1 MEYSFELDG
10 FRPGPGLHETRMVGP
25 LLLRRQ
31 RRHTLL
37 VLLGI
42 DGSGKTTAA
51 GTLKDLLPSTPVLVL
66 GNYSGRKTIAG
77 WALRYRLP
85 VPDRIADGLETAVR
99 VFNVLINHVRAS
111 RFDGLVIMDRH
122 LYCQLALRNARGMRR
137 GTVLP
142 ALAGILP
149 RPYAVV
155 YFDIPPAQAYERIR
169 LRGEDQET
177 IDGLLRLQSGYRELP
192 CFPSFRAID
201 ASGSRES
208 TLLQLLSIITP
219 MIPEGARAKA
229 NSA

>member
-1 MEYSFELDG
+1 MSS
-10 FRPGPGLHETRMVGP
+10 
-25 LLLRRQ
+25 RR

-42 DGSGKTTAA
+42 DGSSKTTAA
-51 GTLKDLLPSTPVLVL
+51 GTFKDLLPSTPVLVL

-77 WALRYRLP
+77 WALRCRIS
-85 VPDRIADGLETAVR
+85 VPDRIVDALETVVR
-99 VFNVLINHVRAS
+99 VLNVLVNHARAS

-149 RPYAVV
+149 RPHAVV

-177 IDGLLRLQSGYRELP
+177 LEGLLRFQSGYRELP
-192 CFPSFRAID
+192 SFPSFRAID

-208 TLLQLLSIITP
+208 TLLQLQGIITP
-219 MIPEGARAKA
+219 MVPEGARAA
-229 NSA
+229 TNSV